1 MEKITSGSQLDTI
14 VHRSNKPYYCGS
26 GCNFQVEGNLEISND
41 QVKKTKN
48 VKVKNVGKMDNS
60 GPPTQQTHI

>member
-1 MEKITSGSQLDTI
+1 
-14 VHRSNKPYYCGS
+14 
-26 GCNFQVEGNLEISND
+26 VEGNLEISND